1 MGYIRIRN
9 WYFYMN
15 ESCTVFGKNNCVHL
29 LKYLLYI
36 YFHVT
41 KVEQSQSK
49 TNFFILWEKSGP
61 FPCLLF
67 IATSMFVLA
76 INGSELAKIELL
88 TVNQLAMTLWFYK
101 TCLCPLCCYKKQPF
115 IIVAKI
121 LECWQCFVGTKLE
134 DRCTCNNLILPL
146 LLTVKV
152 DPTLW
157 WYKHI

>member
-49 TNFFILWEKSGP
+49 INFFILWEKSGP

-101 TCLCPLCCYKKQPF
+101 TCLCPLCCYKKAALHHCCKSFGMLTLFHCF
-115 IIVAKI
+115 I
-121 LECWQCFVGTKLE
+121 GTKLE
-134 DRCTCNNLILPL
+134 DRWGIVAPVIILI
-146 LLTVKV
+146 
-152 DPTLW
+152 
-157 WYKHI
+157 